1 MDWNKYYLD
10 QAGGG
15 NYNYYTGELYQKG
28 YGLGGTFKRFFK
40 WIVPLMRTHVAPAIK
55 NYAIP
60 KLESGLKTVGKEFL
74 NSAVNVATD
83 VVSGRELKE
92 TVQEN
97 AIKSINNLKEQ
108 IENNLKGCYHLKLAS
123 RQESR
128 AVPGR
133 EKLLPGKTPV
143 GKILSQISGQYFS
156 GLFKDRDRI
165 SPGYFKDC

>member
-83 VVSGRELKE
+83 VVSGRELKDS
-92 TVQEN
+92 VQEN

-108 IENNLKGCYHLKLAS
+108 VENNLKGSGKKKTKKVSIKEDTPFKKYIILKKTKNNKK
-123 RQESR
+123 
-128 AVPGR
+128 
-133 EKLLPGKTPV
+133 KLKPDYLD
-143 GKILSQISGQYFS
+143 F
-156 GLFKDRDRI
+156 
-165 SPGYFKDC
+165 